1 MGLRMKEGTHE
12 RALFHGC
19 ESDARAN
26 LKPRRVQVGGAG
38 GGASEGSRKPARCMA
53 GSRRSPRSPPRTESA
68 RVMSDDSH
76 RRQDRRG
83 GVGMAGSSAGEG
95 APGESTERYRPPN
108 GRGKMI
114 IILVALLVGTNLV
127 TAFTSFFFPQPP
139 GPGTPPF

>member
-1 MGLRMKEGTHE
+1 MSVMGLRMKEGTHE

-53 GSRRSPRSPPRTESA
+53 GSRRSPRAPPRTESA

-83 GVGMAGSSAGEG
+83 GGGMAGGSPWPGGGGEETRGARAGFG
-95 APGESTERYRPPN
+95 
-108 GRGKMI
+108 GRGRGD
-114 IILVALLVGTNLV
+114 VFAAG
-127 TAFTSFFFPQPP
+127 
-139 GPGTPPF
+139 